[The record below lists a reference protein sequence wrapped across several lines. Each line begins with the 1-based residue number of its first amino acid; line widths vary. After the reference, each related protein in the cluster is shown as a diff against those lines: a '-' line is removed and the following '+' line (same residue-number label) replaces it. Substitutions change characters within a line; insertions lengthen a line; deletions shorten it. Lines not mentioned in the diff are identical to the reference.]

1 MEIKELKV
9 ISVIIVERR
18 KVNDMSKKRI
28 QSLIIIGIILVLF
41 NVISFAIPFAK
52 NVVFALSYIFST
64 IAILLQVYVLY
75 NSFSNGKELKSK
87 LYGFPIAKI
96 GVMYLSVQIIVSII
110 AMALSKFIPIWVVV
124 IIYSLVLGLYAIG
137 FIAADAMREEIV
149 RQDEKL
155 KKVVLNMRELQSKS
169 KFLAKQC
176 ENTVAF
182 KPLEDMA
189 EKFRYSDPVSCE
201 QALELE
207 NELKM
212 YLEEIQISINETEY
226 QCVMDFCKKIE
237 IILEERNRLC
247 KLNK

>member
-1 MEIKELKV
+1 M
-9 ISVIIVERR
+9 IIVERK

-41 NVISFAIPFAK
+41 NVISFAVPFAK
-52 NVVFALSYIFST
+52 NVVFALSYIFAS
-64 IAILLQVYVLY
+64 IAILLQIYVLHK
-75 NSFSNGKELKSK
+75 SFSNGKELKSK

-96 GVMYLSVQIIVSII
+96 GVVYLCVQIIASII
-110 AMALSKFIPIWVVV
+110 AMSLSKFIPIWVVV
-124 IIYSLVLGLYAIG
+124 ILYVFIIGLSAIG
-137 FIAADAMREEIV
+137 FITADAIREEVV

-155 KKVVLNMRELQSKS
+155 KVVVSTMRELQSKS

-182 KPLEDMA
+182 KALEDMA
-189 EKFRYSDPVSCE
+189 EKFRYSDPVSCN
-201 QALELE
+201 ATAHLE